1 VSLIEETIEIF
12 NTNSVAIDF
21 QQNNLFR
28 SSTYLLDNILPNR
41 ITIKFASLLENF
53 ENLKEIE
60 EKLKI
65 NTRAMRKS
73 IEK

>member
-1 VSLIEETIEIF
+1 MSLIEETIEIF